1 MDDMTWNALVVGMNG
16 LSKRFKAVAQNI
28 ANVNTPG
35 YARSE
40 VTFENELRE
49 ALNMKDDEKLA
60 LTTTDD
66 AHISN
71 VPRDVASITPQ
82 GTSGDRRADQ
92 MGRKRCRPGYRD
104 VEACSSSNDLHGP
117 GQLDVQTHRVL

>member
-1 MDDMTWNALVVGMNG
+1 VECAGSRHEW

-71 VPRDVASITPQ
+71 VPAMWP
-82 GTSGDRRADQ
+82 
-92 MGRKRCRPGYRD
+92 P
-104 VEACSSSNDLHGP
+104 
-117 GQLDVQTHRVL
+117 